1 MAIANFSNF
10 EELPSRLFLLSTQT
24 LALFSKS
31 RVGEEVTEFD
41 LMNLNGLYRLLSDFK
56 ANELGDHATTGVLG
70 FETGELFDQASASAE
85 AQITS
90 HAISS
95 SLNTAYGLSDPM
107 ATTLKLQ
114 QALVKLA
121 GLTPTT
127 EVTTADVDQAQSALS
142 EIVKNLKIVSA
153 TPSHA

>member
-1 MAIANFSNF
+1 MAIANFRNF

-31 RVGEEVTEFD
+31 KAGEEVTEFD

-70 FETGELFDQASASAE
+70 FETGESFDQASASAE

-90 HAISS
+90 CAISS
-95 SLNTAYGLSDPM
+95 GLSTAYGLRDPM

-121 GLTPTT
+121 GLTPNT
-127 EVTTADVDQAQSALS
+127 EVTNSDVTQAQNALS
-142 EIVKNLKIVSA
+142 EIVKNLKAASA
-153 TPSHA
+153 APSHA